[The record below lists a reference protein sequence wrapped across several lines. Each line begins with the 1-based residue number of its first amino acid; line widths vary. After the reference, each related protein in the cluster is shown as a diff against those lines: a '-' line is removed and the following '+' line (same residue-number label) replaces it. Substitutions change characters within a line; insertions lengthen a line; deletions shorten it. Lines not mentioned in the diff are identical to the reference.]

1 MSLKALDDP
10 SIDARSRTGK
20 LVMGILALIAE
31 FENDTR
37 RERQM
42 DGIAKAK
49 DRGVK
54 FGRKREL
61 TGDIR
66 TLRVG
71 LLCNGSHTLSFSK
84 VTPPRASDGTH
95 YADCLRWDPLRR
107 LVQCSIDACLAES
120 CPLDNGGNRLASLA
134 LLTSTL
140 GECFFGWTVK
150 RLLLRLFFVPFSFS
164 NSVNGTR
171 TKALSWSSSR
181 NLSVNLGTSGSSI
194 CASLGSSSRRA
205 FQTASLGV
213 VFCFIFTTKRLCA
226 ARALSSTGPQFSA
239 SLVA

>member
-1 MSLKALDDP
+1 MQWVP
-10 SIDARSRTGK
+10 
-20 LVMGILALIAE
+20 
-31 FENDTR
+31 
-37 RERQM
+37 
-42 DGIAKAK
+42 
-49 DRGVK
+49 
-54 FGRKREL
+54 
-61 TGDIR
+61 
-66 TLRVG
+66 
-71 LLCNGSHTLSFSK
+71 CSFVFQSY
-84 VTPPRASDGTH
+84 PPG
-95 YADCLRWDPLRR
+95 LRWDPLRR

-140 GECFFGWTVK
+140 GECFFGW
-150 RLLLRLFFVPFSFS
+150 LLLRLFFVPFSFS

>member
-1 MSLKALDDP
+1 MSGVPQRRGHIVGDEDRPPRSLNLRPEKGVSFKVLDDP
-10 SIDARSRTGK
+10 SIDTRSRTGK

-84 VTPPRASDGTH
+84 ATPRG
-95 YADCLRWDPLRR
+95 LRWDRGSSPTE
-107 LVQCSIDACLAES
+107 VSYCKSIACLTDWWGQDRSLQPQTFLKS
-120 CPLDNGGNRLASLA
+120 CLQFD
-134 LLTSTL
+134 
-140 GECFFGWTVK
+140 
-150 RLLLRLFFVPFSFS
+150 
-164 NSVNGTR
+164 
-171 TKALSWSSSR
+171 
-181 NLSVNLGTSGSSI
+181 LSV
-194 CASLGSSSRRA
+194 
-205 FQTASLGV
+205 
-213 VFCFIFTTKRLCA
+213 
-226 ARALSSTGPQFSA
+226 P
-239 SLVA
+239 

>member
-1 MSLKALDDP
+1 MKALDDP

-61 TGDIR
+61 TGDKVKEIR

-84 VTPPRASDGTH
+84 VTPRASDGTH
-95 YADCLRWDPLRR
+95 YADCLR
-107 LVQCSIDACLAES
+107 
-120 CPLDNGGNRLASLA
+120 
-134 LLTSTL
+134 
-140 GECFFGWTVK
+140 
-150 RLLLRLFFVPFSFS
+150 
-164 NSVNGTR
+164 
-171 TKALSWSSSR
+171 
-181 NLSVNLGTSGSSI
+181 
-194 CASLGSSSRRA
+194 
-205 FQTASLGV
+205 
-213 VFCFIFTTKRLCA
+213 
-226 ARALSSTGPQFSA
+226 
-239 SLVA
+239 

>member
-1 MSLKALDDP
+1 MSFKVLDDP
-10 SIDARSRTGK
+10 SIDTRSRTGK

-61 TGDIR
+61 TGDKMKEIR

-84 VTPPRASDGTH
+84 VSPPG
-95 YADCLRWDPLRR
+95 LRWDPLRR
-107 LVQCSIDACLAES
+107 LVQCWIDACLAEI
-120 CPLDNGGNRLASLA
+120 
-134 LLTSTL
+134 
-140 GECFFGWTVK
+140 
-150 RLLLRLFFVPFSFS
+150 
-164 NSVNGTR
+164 
-171 TKALSWSSSR
+171 LS
-181 NLSVNLGTSGSSI
+181 
-194 CASLGSSSRRA
+194 
-205 FQTASLGV
+205 
-213 VFCFIFTTKRLCA
+213 
-226 ARALSSTGPQFSA
+226 P
-239 SLVA
+239 

>member
-1 MSLKALDDP
+1 
-10 SIDARSRTGK
+10 
-20 LVMGILALIAE
+20 MGILALIAE

-61 TGDIR
+61 TGDKGEREIR
-66 TLRVG
+66 TLRMG

-84 VTPPRASDGTH
+84 VTPRASDG
-95 YADCLRWDPLRR
+95 DPLRR

-171 TKALSWSSSR
+171 TKALSRSSSR

-194 CASLGSSSRRA
+194 CASLGSSSRSA
-205 FQTASLGV
+205 FPNSFFGRGVLFHFCDQAALRCSRSLVYG
-213 VFCFIFTTKRLCA
+213 T
-226 ARALSSTGPQFSA
+226 QFSA

>member
-1 MSLKALDDP
+1 MKALDDP

-84 VTPPRASDGTH
+84 VTPPGPQMGPITPIASDGTH
-95 YADCLRWDPLRR
+95 YADW
-107 LVQCSIDACLAES
+107 
-120 CPLDNGGNRLASLA
+120 
-134 LLTSTL
+134 
-140 GECFFGWTVK
+140 
-150 RLLLRLFFVPFSFS
+150 
-164 NSVNGTR
+164 
-171 TKALSWSSSR
+171 
-181 NLSVNLGTSGSSI
+181 
-194 CASLGSSSRRA
+194 
-205 FQTASLGV
+205 
-213 VFCFIFTTKRLCA
+213 
-226 ARALSSTGPQFSA
+226 FSA
-239 SLVA
+239 R

>member
-20 LVMGILALIAE
+20 LVMGILAPIAE

-84 VTPPRASDGTH
+84 VTPPG
-95 YADCLRWDPLRR
+95 LRWDPLRR
-107 LVQCSIDACLAES
+107 LPQMGPITPIGSVLDRCLP
-120 CPLDNGGNRLASLA
+120 C
-134 LLTSTL
+134 
-140 GECFFGWTVK
+140 
-150 RLLLRLFFVPFSFS
+150 
-164 NSVNGTR
+164 
-171 TKALSWSSSR
+171 
-181 NLSVNLGTSGSSI
+181 
-194 CASLGSSSRRA
+194 
-205 FQTASLGV
+205 
-213 VFCFIFTTKRLCA
+213 
-226 ARALSSTGPQFSA
+226 
-239 SLVA
+239 